1 MALVD
6 PLLIQPAMD
15 AIIDGWSRGRRARS
29 LQFVA
34 FEMRLHEPL
43 DRLRREYGLDQGP
56 IAVVHPSPERTPDL
70 LTAAA

>member
-1 MALVD
+1 
-6 PLLIQPAMD
+6 
-15 AIIDGWSRGRRARS
+15 
-29 LQFVA
+29 
-34 FEMRLHEPL
+34 MRLHEPL